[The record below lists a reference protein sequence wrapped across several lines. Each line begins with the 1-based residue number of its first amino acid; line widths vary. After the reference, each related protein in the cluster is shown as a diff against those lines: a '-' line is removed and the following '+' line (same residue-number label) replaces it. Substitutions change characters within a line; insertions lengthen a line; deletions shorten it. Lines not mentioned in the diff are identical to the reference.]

1 MEIKF
6 SDDAT
11 PEYKKMIYEKHG
23 VEPKQEMYV
32 SVKQI
37 NKVKQYAKIKDL
49 KTGVKSIK
57 DYDMIN
63 EDSSLY
69 NNVYYEE
76 EIKRIQE
83 QIKEYERTDDVPTS
97 KPKYDIN
104 NAFTPAFIEY
114 FCKNMV
120 FHIMLLILI
129 KLVF

>member
-1 MEIKF
+1 MINDFQTEV
-6 SDDAT
+6 
-11 PEYKKMIYEKHG
+11 YKKMIYEKYG

-49 KTGVKSIK
+49 KTGIKSIK

-69 NNVYYEE
+69 NNGYYEE

-83 QIKEYERTDDVPTS
+83 QIKEY
-97 KPKYDIN
+97 
-104 NAFTPAFIEY
+104 
-114 FCKNMV
+114 
-120 FHIMLLILI
+120 
-129 KLVF
+129 